1 LPVTPEEMRMVSEP
15 KAPGAAALYLYRQVD
30 RDDTESRE
38 SQYARIKILTEE
50 GRKYADVEIPF
61 IKGGGNI
68 HGIQARIIHADGSI
82 VNFDGKIYEKTI
94 IKAKGVKVL
103 AKTFTMPDVQV
114 GSIIEYRYTRNDPGG
129 YIYNSRW
136 LLSEELFTK
145 HAKFSLHRSDRYT
158 LQSSWPR
165 GLPEG
170 THPPVENHNVIRL
183 ETQDVP
189 AFQIEDYM
197 PPPDEMKYRVEFMY
211 TYNREKDPDKFWI
224 AEGKGLFRGVDF
236 FTNKRKVMENAVSE
250 IVSPGDTPES
260 KLQKIYARCQ
270 KIRNTSF
277 EREKTDKER
286 AREKLKDT
294 ENVEDVWKHGYG
306 DGLEITWLF
315 LALARAAGFDA
326 SPVMI
331 STRNQRFFNPRL
343 MNPGDLNTNVV
354 LIKLNGKELYLD
366 PGIPFAP
373 FALLP
378 WYETGVSGL
387 RLDSDGGTWVTT
399 TMPGPNE
406 SGVERKAILQVMDS
420 GSLEGKATF
429 TFNGLAALS
438 LRNDEHNE
446 DSAHRKK
453 LLEEQI
459 KESVPIPIEADLINA
474 PDWDSS
480 SPTLVAEYSL
490 KVPGWVSAAGRH
502 TVLAA
507 GLFGGGEKH
516 VFEHAVR
523 VHPIYFDFPYS
534 DVDDVTITPS
544 PGWEVTDLPQPQ
556 HFDVKTCA
564 YTLTAQNKGGSLH
577 LRRDL
582 MVNVVLVKPEF
593 YGALRRFF
601 QAVKTGDEQQV
612 VMSPS
617 APSRPH

>member
-1 LPVTPEEMRMVSEP
+1 
-15 KAPGAAALYLYRQVD
+15 
-30 RDDTESRE
+30 
-38 SQYARIKILTEE
+38 
-50 GRKYADVEIPF
+50 
-61 IKGGGNI
+61 
-68 HGIQARIIHADGSI
+68 
-82 VNFDGKIYEKTI
+82 
-94 IKAKGVKVL
+94 
-103 AKTFTMPDVQV
+103 
-114 GSIIEYRYTRNDPGG
+114 
-129 YIYNSRW
+129 
-136 LLSEELFTK
+136 
-145 HAKFSLHRSDRYT
+145 
-158 LQSSWPR
+158 
-165 GLPEG
+165 
-170 THPPVENHNVIRL
+170 
-183 ETQDVP
+183 
-189 AFQIEDYM
+189 M

-331 STRNQRFFNPRL
+331 STRYQRFFNPRL

-446 DSAHRKK
+446 D
-453 LLEEQI
+453 
-459 KESVPIPIEADLINA
+459 
-474 PDWDSS
+474 
-480 SPTLVAEYSL
+480 
-490 KVPGWVSAAGRH
+490 
-502 TVLAA
+502 
-507 GLFGGGEKH
+507 
-516 VFEHAVR
+516 
-523 VHPIYFDFPYS
+523 
-534 DVDDVTITPS
+534 
-544 PGWEVTDLPQPQ
+544 
-556 HFDVKTCA
+556 
-564 YTLTAQNKGGSLH
+564 
-577 LRRDL
+577 
-582 MVNVVLVKPEF
+582 
-593 YGALRRFF
+593 
-601 QAVKTGDEQQV
+601 
-612 VMSPS
+612 
-617 APSRPH
+617 